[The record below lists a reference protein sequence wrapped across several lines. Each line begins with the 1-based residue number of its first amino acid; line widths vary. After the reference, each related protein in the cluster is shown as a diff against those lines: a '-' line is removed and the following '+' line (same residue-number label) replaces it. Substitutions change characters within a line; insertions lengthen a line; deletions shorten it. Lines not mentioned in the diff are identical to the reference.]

1 MTWLWGRRGC
11 ARWFVH
17 TASHAHARATQ
28 KVAVYE
34 NEVRGA
40 VSHALALALALEI
53 ETPYPIIG
61 AGLLSTPPN
70 SRGRHRA

>member
-1 MTWLWGRRGC
+1 MEFLARGR
-11 ARWFVH
+11 
-17 TASHAHARATQ
+17 AHATR

-40 VSHALALALALEI
+40 VSHALALEI

-70 SRGRHRA
+70 SRGRHRACSTC